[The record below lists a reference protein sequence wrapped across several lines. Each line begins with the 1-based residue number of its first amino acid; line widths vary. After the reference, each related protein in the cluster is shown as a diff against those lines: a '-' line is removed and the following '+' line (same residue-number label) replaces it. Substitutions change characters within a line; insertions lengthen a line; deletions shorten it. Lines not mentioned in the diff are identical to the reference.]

1 MGLLDSSENSF
12 GSRFNCFFF
21 FLVFF
26 LFIWSSSRASPSRLD
41 FSIDPVII
49 FRAVVDVGTAPAVHR
64 SSSAIQ
70 LISLVDFH
78 WMLRAVALVALGTGF
93 SPHLTGFQSFLP
105 FFWFYWI
112 LLICIGWNGA
122 KMALPGFTQFKQAWQ
137 GLFYSFFTL
146 SDWHL
151 KDVFKDSLCFTVY
164 FKFSHLNRIMII
176 PYWAQ
181 TNFTEDLNCFP
192 GCDLFFVSNDNN
204 AIQSEAES
212 GRQIEWISRTCHHVL
227 HLRSFVN
234 CLRGRARN

>member
-21 FLVFF
+21 FLFF
-26 LFIWSSSRASPSRLD
+26 SFHLIFKPCFAFSSWFFNWSGDYFPCRCWCWYCACRPSIIVRHPTHLARRFPLDVARSGAGGPRNRLFTSLNWIS
-41 FSIDPVII
+41 II
-49 FRAVVDVGTAPAVHR
+49 FTV
-64 SSSAIQ
+64 
-70 LISLVDFH
+70 
-78 WMLRAVALVALGTGF
+78 
-93 SPHLTGFQSFLP
+93 
-105 FFWFYWI
+105 FWFYWI

>member
-26 LFIWSSSRASPSRLD
+26 LFIWSSSRVSPSRLD

-105 FFWFYWI
+105 FFGFTGFYWSV
-112 LLICIGWNGA
+112 LGETGLKWRYLV
-122 KMALPGFTQFKQAWQ
+122 LPSLNK
-137 GLFYSFFTL
+137 LDKVFFTL
-146 SDWHL
+146 FL
-151 KDVFKDSLCFTVY
+151 L
-164 FKFSHLNRIMII
+164 
-176 PYWAQ
+176 
-181 TNFTEDLNCFP
+181 FP
-192 GCDLFFVSNDNN
+192 IG
-204 AIQSEAES
+204 I
-212 GRQIEWISRTCHHVL
+212 
-227 HLRSFVN
+227 
-234 CLRGRARN
+234 